1 MLPPLESSFGDEVRP
16 NRWGKRAWTWPR
28 CSMPV
33 DADLNLFLFCCPDGD
48 GPPNRGLRSALL
60 DRDRQLTLGACLAL
74 WVLGNVEVGVEV
86 GGEVGGA
93 SEVLFPRIWRGLSKA
108 LGTAC
113 ASAVKERKERTKRAE
128 SCIVEIVL

>member
-16 NRWGKRAWTWPR
+16 NRWGKRARTWPR

-33 DADLNLFLFCCPDGD
+33 DADLNLFLFRCPDGD
-48 GPPNRGLRSALL
+48 GPPNRGLRSALI
-60 DRDRQLTLGACLAL
+60 DRDRQPTLGACLAL
-74 WVLGNVEVGVEV
+74 RVVGNGEV
-86 GGEVGGA
+86 GGEVGRA
-93 SEVLFPRIWRGLSKA
+93 SGVLFPRIWRGLSRA
-108 LGTAC
+108 LVTAC